1 VTRVLLVDDDIAE
14 ISAVKRVLAREG
26 HPVVLATSV
35 ADAVA
40 LAAQERPHLVIV
52 AAACEGGGGRE
63 LARRLCAEE
72 PPDRRAV
79 LLLGEPGD
87 VLEGTVLVPRPLD
100 PAQLAGEVRL
110 AVGEVAPAPPV
121 ARLPLE
127 ALSGGSP
134 QATTSAARA
143 RADDE
148 RRAAADALQRRA
160 EELRQARAEPDGWL
174 EAPDRAPADAPE
186 SVDRRLHEQ
195 ERLVAEIGEEL
206 DRLVREAGSADEAE
220 AGPAAGPAA
229 PPPDLP
235 AVRPA
240 PPGPAALPAAAPRP
254 AAPGPPSGPSG
265 GPADPTGGDAEALAR
280 AAAEIER
287 RAEAEADRRREEAEA
302 GRRLDAEAGR
312 PRDEEQAARRRAQA
326 AEATRDAATEPGPE
340 PLPPPRA
347 PGPPVPDA
355 SAAAP
360 PELEPPLSDPPPE
373 LAAGTLAEA
382 PAPRLLALAA
392 RAGLSGRLDFGTADP
407 RSVYFED
414 GRIVGATSAAPAE
427 RVEEV
432 ALRLGLLTREQ
443 HRQAV
448 PAVAGLSTRRAALA
462 LLDRGFLKPEEL
474 TPLVR
479 RRTEGVVFA
488 LFGEA
493 AGPFRFA
500 PARVP
505 SEERIALDR
514 PTLPLAVE
522 GVRRRWM
529 EPRLSPLLGDAATLL
544 SPAPRAPSAAE
555 LGLAPLEARVLALAD
570 GLRSLD
576 EVLDGSPLD
585 PLSTRQL
592 LAAFVCVGALV
603 PRFQGA
609 AARFP
614 AARAIDVARL
624 REKLEQVRRADYF
637 TILGLSR
644 HCTPYEVREA
654 AERLLAEFEPLRFH
668 GLREP
673 GLREKLDEVRRV
685 VSEAGHVLAD
695 GALRAEYVE
704 GLGG

>member
-1 VTRVLLVDDDIAE
+1 MASSDGVTRVLFVDDDIAE

-52 AAACEGGGGRE
+52 AAACEGGAGRE

-87 VLEGTVLVPRPLD
+87 TLEGTVLVPRPLD

-160 EELRQARAEPDGWL
+160 EELRQARGEPDRWL
-174 EAPDRAPADAPE
+174 EAPDRAPADPPE
-186 SVDRRLHEQ
+186 SVDRRLLDQ
-195 ERLVAEIGEEL
+195 ERLVAEIGAEL
-206 DRLVREAGSADEAE
+206 DRLVREAGSAGEPE
-220 AGPAAGPAA
+220 AGSAAGSAA

-235 AVRPA
+235 AVQ
-240 PPGPAALPAAAPRP
+240 PAAL
-254 AAPGPPSGPSG
+254 GPPSEPSG

-280 AAAEIER
+280 AAAAAEIER

-302 GRRLDAEAGR
+302 GRRRDAEAGR
-312 PRDEEQAARRRAQA
+312 PGDEEQAARRRAQA
-326 AEATRDAATEPGPE
+326 AEATRHAAAEPGPE

-360 PELEPPLSDPPPE
+360 PDLEPPLSDPPPE

-448 PAVAGLSTRRAALA
+448 SAVAGLSMRRSALA

-479 RRTEGVVFA
+479 RRTEEVVFA

-514 PTLPLAVE
+514 ATLPLAVE

-529 EPRLSPLLGDAATLL
+529 EPRLSPLLGEAATLL

-576 EVLDGSPLD
+576 EILDGSPLD

-609 AARFP
+609 SARFP
-614 AARAIDVARL
+614 AGRAIDVARL